1 MLDLVVEY
9 ELYTRLFVSKTDLCS
24 KILAALTSDLG
35 SLTILLLEEVSRPLE
50 ERRIPLDVARIPL
63 EVASSLHSLADSIV
77 LLLLCNLDSGATVK
91 IR

>member
-1 MLDLVVEY
+1 MLDLIVEY
-9 ELYTRLFVSKTDLCS
+9 EFYSRLLVLTTNLCS

-50 ERRIPLDVARIPL
+50 ERRIPLEVARIPL
-63 EVASSLHSLADSIV
+63 EVASSLHSLADSMA